1 MLGLPEFEGCGL
13 RVYFPIRELLCLWR
27 KQAVLVEV
35 EEGILKEVPME
46 FTKRIPRRRVDRQG

>member
-1 MLGLPEFEGCGL
+1 MASTGPPGESLGAPLLGLPEFEGCGL

-35 EEGILKEVPME
+35 
-46 FTKRIPRRRVDRQG
+46 